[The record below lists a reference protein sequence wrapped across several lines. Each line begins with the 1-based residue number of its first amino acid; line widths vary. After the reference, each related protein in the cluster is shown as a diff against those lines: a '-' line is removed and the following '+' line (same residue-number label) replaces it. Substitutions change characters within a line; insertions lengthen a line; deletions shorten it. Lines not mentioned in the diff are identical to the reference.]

1 MTTIILYAAL
11 LIAFQAVLWRVRIR
25 TWEGWTLSL
34 LSAVGLCALYETLM
48 TLDVQDAIVPIRI
61 DIVILVPFAL
71 CLCVFFLV
79 ECVGLAVHQLKP
91 NLTEPFLTGF
101 RRLSKG
107 LIFLTADVLLLA
119 WLAMMMLS
127 APC

>member
-11 LIAFQAVLWRVRIR
+11 LIVFQAVLCRVRIR
-25 TWEGWTLSL
+25 TWEGWALSL

-48 TLDVQDAIVPIRI
+48 TLDVQGTTVPIRI
-61 DIVILVPFAL
+61 DIVILVPFLL
-71 CLCVFFLV
+71 CLCVFFLI
-79 ECVGLAVHQLKP
+79 ECVGLAVHKLKP
-91 NLTEPFLTGF
+91 NLTEQFLTGF

-107 LIFLTADVLLLA
+107 LIFLAADVLLLA
-119 WLAMMMLS
+119 WLAVMILS